1 MDETVNETGAMLCV
15 LLLIIYFIFYLP
27 SDVAMSDCLSEHETK
42 YPCIAFEDIDERELS
57 YIMSSLEHSKY
68 YLRKRSMLTYEK
80 TYYIQ
85 EKEDDGVYFGELL
98 VDGNKITSD
107 GKEPQLIDIG
117 SVDKVG
123 DVSDF
128 SDDDNVKILVAAEML
143 SFLIRHG
150 VYNDVYESYEH
161 AVVSIY
167 NETGILFLDPEI
179 EIPFY
184 DSVEDY
190 EKSIEKQ

>member
-42 YPCIAFEDIDERELS
+42 YPCIAVEDIDERELG

-85 EKEDDGVYFGELL
+85 ETDTGVYFGELL
-98 VDGNKITSD
+98 VDNNKITSD
-107 GKEPQLIDIG
+107 GKVPQLIDIG

-123 DVSDF
+123 YVSDF
-128 SDDDNVKILVAAEML
+128 SSDENDKILAAAEML
-143 SFLIRHG
+143 SFLAKYR
-150 VYNDVYESYEH
+150 VYNDIYETYEH

-167 NETGILFLDPEI
+167 NETGILYLDPDI
-179 EIPFY
+179 NIPFY

-190 EKSIEKQ
+190 EKSSEK

>member
-1 MDETVNETGAMLCV
+1 MSAIGSSLCA
-15 LLLIIYFIFYLP
+15 LLFIIYFIFNLP
-27 SDVAMSDCLSEHETK
+27 SNLEMAECRSKHETK
-42 YPCIAFEDIDERELS
+42 YPCVDIEDINERELS

-68 YLRKRSMLTYEK
+68 YLRKRSMLTHEE

-85 EKEDDGVYFGELL
+85 EKDDGGVYFGELL

-128 SDDDNVKILVAAEML
+128 SDDDNVKILVAAEMV
-143 SFLIRHG
+143 SFLAKYR
-150 VYNDVYESYEH
+150 VYNDIDETYEH
-161 AVVSIY
+161 AIVSIY
-167 NETGILFLDPEI
+167 NEIGILYLDPEI
-179 EIPFY
+179 NIPSY

>member
-1 MDETVNETGAMLCV
+1 
-15 LLLIIYFIFYLP
+15 
-27 SDVAMSDCLSEHETK
+27 
-42 YPCIAFEDIDERELS
+42 
-57 YIMSSLEHSKY
+57 MSSLEHSKY
-68 YLRKRSMLTYEK
+68 YLRKRSMLTYEE

-85 EKEDDGVYFGELL
+85 ETETGVYFGELL

-167 NETGILFLDPEI
+167 NETGILYLDPEI

-184 DSVEDY
+184 DSD
-190 EKSIEKQ
+190 EK

>member
-1 MDETVNETGAMLCV
+1 MSAIGSSLCA
-15 LLLIIYFIFYLP
+15 LLFIIYFIINLP
-27 SDVAMSDCLSEHETK
+27 SDLEMAECRSKHETK
-42 YPCIAFEDIDERELS
+42 YPCIAVEDINERELS

-68 YLRKRSMLTYEK
+68 YLRKRSMLTHEE

-107 GKEPQLIDIG
+107 GKVPQLIDIG
-117 SVDKVG
+117 SVDKLG

-143 SFLIRHG
+143 SFLAKYR
-150 VYNDVYESYEH
+150 VYNDINETYEH
-161 AVVSIY
+161 AIVSIY
-167 NETGILFLDPEI
+167 NETGILYLDPEI
-179 EIPFY
+179 EIPVY

>member
-1 MDETVNETGAMLCV
+1 MSAIGSSLCA
-15 LLLIIYFIFYLP
+15 LLFIIYFIFNLP
-27 SDVAMSDCLSEHETK
+27 SNLEMAECRSKHETK
-42 YPCIAFEDIDERELS
+42 YPCIDFEDVNERELS

-68 YLRKRSMLTYEK
+68 YLRKRSMLTHEK

-85 EKEDDGVYFGELL
+85 ETETGVYFGELI
-98 VDGNKITSD
+98 VDNNKITSD
-107 GKEPQLIDIG
+107 GKVPQLIDIG

-128 SDDDNVKILVAAEML
+128 SDDDNVKILVAAEMV
-143 SFLIRHG
+143 SFLAKYR
-150 VYNDVYESYEH
+150 VYNDIDETYEH
-161 AVVSIY
+161 ALVSIY
-167 NETGILFLDPEI
+167 NETGILYVDPEI

-190 EKSIEKQ
+190 EKSIEKY

>member
-1 MDETVNETGAMLCV
+1 MNETGSMLCV

-27 SDVAMSDCLSEHETK
+27 SDLEMAECRSKHETK
-42 YPCIAFEDIDERELS
+42 YPCIAVEDFDSERELS
-57 YIMSSLEHSKY
+57 YIMSSLDNAKY
-68 YLRKRSMLTYEK
+68 YLRKRSMITYEE

-85 EKEDDGVYFGELL
+85 ETEAGVYFGELL

-128 SDDDNVKILVAAEML
+128 SDYENSKILAAAEMI
-143 SFLIRHG
+143 SFLAKYS
-150 VYNDVYESYEH
+150 VYNDIYETYEH
-161 AVVSIY
+161 ALVSIY
-167 NETGILFLDPEI
+167 NEKGILYMDSEI
-179 EIPFY
+179 YIPFY
-184 DSVEDY
+184 ESVEDY
-190 EKSIEKQ
+190 EKIEK

>member
-1 MDETVNETGAMLCV
+1 MSAIGSSLCA
-15 LLLIIYFIFYLP
+15 LLFIIYFIFNLP
-27 SDVAMSDCLSEHETK
+27 SNLEMAECRSKHETK
-42 YPCIAFEDIDERELS
+42 YPCIDVEDIDERELS
-57 YIMSSLEHSKY
+57 YIMSSLDSAKY
-68 YLRKRSMLTYEK
+68 YLRKRSLMTYEE

-85 EKEDDGVYFGELL
+85 DTDDGVYFGELL
-98 VDGNKITSD
+98 VEGNKITSD
-107 GKEPQLIDIG
+107 GKGPQLIDIG

-128 SDDDNVKILVAAEML
+128 SDYENGKVLAAAEMI
-143 SFLIRHG
+143 SFLAKYS
-150 VYNDVYESYEH
+150 VYNDIYETYEH

-167 NETGILFLDPEI
+167 NETGILYLDPEI

-190 EKSIEKQ
+190 EKIEK

>member
-1 MDETVNETGAMLCV
+1 MSAIGSSLCV
-15 LLLIIYFIFYLP
+15 LLFIIYFIFNLP
-27 SDVAMSDCLSEHETK
+27 SDLEMSECRSKHETK
-42 YPCIAFEDIDERELS
+42 YPCIDFEDVNERELS

-184 DSVEDY
+184 DSD
-190 EKSIEKQ
+190 EK

>member
-1 MDETVNETGAMLCV
+1 MSAIGSSLCA
-15 LLLIIYFIFYLP
+15 LLFIIYFIFNLP
-27 SDVAMSDCLSEHETK
+27 SNLEMAECRSKYETK
-42 YPCIAFEDIDERELS
+42 YPCIDFEDVNERELS

-85 EKEDDGVYFGELL
+85 ETETGVYFGELL
-98 VDGNKITSD
+98 VDNNKITSD
-107 GKEPQLIDIG
+107 GKKPQLIDFG

-143 SFLIRHG
+143 SFLAKYR
-150 VYNDVYESYEH
+150 VYNDTNETYEH
-161 AVVSIY
+161 AIVSIY
-167 NETGILFLDPEI
+167 NETGILYLDPEI
-179 EIPFY
+179 NIPSY

-190 EKSIEKQ
+190 KKSIEKQ

>member
-1 MDETVNETGAMLCV
+1 MNETGSVTGAMLCV

-42 YPCIAFEDIDERELS
+42 YPCIAVEDIDERELG
-57 YIMSSLEHSKY
+57 YIMSSLDNAKY
-68 YLRKRSMLTYEK
+68 YLRKRSMMTYEE

-85 EKEDDGVYFGELL
+85 DTDDGVYFGELL
-98 VDGNKITSD
+98 VDGNKISSD
-107 GKEPQLIDIG
+107 GKVPQLIDIV
-117 SVDKVG
+117 SVNKVG

-128 SDDDNVKILVAAEML
+128 SDDDNDKILAAAEML

-167 NETGILFLDPEI
+167 NEKGILYLDPEI

-190 EKSIEKQ
+190 EKIEK

>member
-1 MDETVNETGAMLCV
+1 MNETGSMLCV
-15 LLLIIYFIFYLP
+15 PLLIIYFIFYLP
-27 SDVAMSDCLSEHETK
+27 SDLEMSDCLSEHETK
-42 YPCIAFEDIDERELS
+42 YPCISVEDINERELS
-57 YIMSSLEHSKY
+57 YIMSSLDSAKY
-68 YLRKRSMLTYEK
+68 YLRKRSMMTYEE

-85 EKEDDGVYFGELL
+85 DKEDDGIYFGELL
-98 VDGNKITSD
+98 VEGNKITSD

-123 DVSDF
+123 DVSEFGDYEN
-128 SDDDNVKILVAAEML
+128 DKILEAAEML
-143 SFLIRHG
+143 SFLSRHG
-150 VYNDVYESYEH
+150 VYNDIYESYEH

-167 NETGILFLDPEI
+167 NETGILYLDPEI

-190 EKSIEKQ
+190 EKIEK

>member
-1 MDETVNETGAMLCV
+1 MNEIGSSVCV
-15 LLLIIYFIFYLP
+15 LLFIIYFIFNLP
-27 SDVAMSDCLSEHETK
+27 SDLEMAECRSKHETK
-42 YPCIAFEDIDERELS
+42 YPCIDFEDVNERELS
-57 YIMSSLEHSKY
+57 YIMSSLENSKY

-85 EKEDDGVYFGELL
+85 ETETGVYFGELL
-98 VDGNKITSD
+98 VDNNKITSD
-107 GKEPQLIDIG
+107 GKVPQLIDIG

-123 DVSDF
+123 YVSDF
-128 SDDDNVKILVAAEML
+128 SDDDNDKILAAAEML

-161 AVVSIY
+161 AVVSVY
-167 NETGILFLDPEI
+167 NGIGILYLDPEI
-179 EIPFY
+179 NIPSY

>member
-1 MDETVNETGAMLCV
+1 MNETGSVTGAMLCV

-27 SDVAMSDCLSEHETK
+27 SDLEMAECRSKYETK
-42 YPCIAFEDIDERELS
+42 YPCISVEDIDERELG
-57 YIMSSLEHSKY
+57 YIRSSLDSAKY
-68 YLRKRSMLTYEK
+68 YLRKRSLMTYEE

-85 EKEDDGVYFGELL
+85 EREDDGVYFGELL

-107 GKEPQLIDIG
+107 GKKPQLIDIG
-117 SVDKVG
+117 SVDKIG
-123 DVSDF
+123 DVTDF
-128 SDDDNVKILVAAEML
+128 SDDDNDKILAAAEML

-167 NETGILFLDPEI
+167 NEKGILYLDPEI

-190 EKSIEKQ
+190 EKIEK

>member
-1 MDETVNETGAMLCV
+1 MSAIGSSLCA
-15 LLLIIYFIFYLP
+15 LLFIIYFIFNLP
-27 SDVAMSDCLSEHETK
+27 SNLEMAECRSKHETK
-42 YPCIAFEDIDERELS
+42 YPCVDIEDINERELS

-68 YLRKRSMLTYEK
+68 YLRKRSMLTYEE

-85 EKEDDGVYFGELL
+85 ETETGVYFGELL
-98 VDGNKITSD
+98 VDNNKITSD
-107 GKEPQLIDIG
+107 GKVPQLIDIG

-128 SDDDNVKILVAAEML
+128 SDDDNVKILVAAEMV
-143 SFLIRHG
+143 SFLAKYR
-150 VYNDVYESYEH
+150 VYNDIDETYEH
-161 AVVSIY
+161 ALVSIY
-167 NETGILFLDPEI
+167 NETGILYVDPEI

-190 EKSIEKQ
+190 EKSIEKY

>member
-1 MDETVNETGAMLCV
+1 
-15 LLLIIYFIFYLP
+15 
-27 SDVAMSDCLSEHETK
+27 
-42 YPCIAFEDIDERELS
+42 
-57 YIMSSLEHSKY
+57 MSSLEHSKY
-68 YLRKRSMLTYEK
+68 YLRKRSMLTHEE

-85 EKEDDGVYFGELL
+85 EKDDGGVYFGELL

-143 SFLIRHG
+143 SFLAKYR
-150 VYNDVYESYEH
+150 VYNDIDETYEH
-161 AVVSIY
+161 AIVSIY
-167 NETGILFLDPEI
+167 NEIGILYLDPEI
-179 EIPFY
+179 NIPSY

>member
-1 MDETVNETGAMLCV
+1 MNETGSVTGAMLCV

-42 YPCIAFEDIDERELS
+42 YPCIAVEDIDERELS
-57 YIMSSLEHSKY
+57 YIMSSLDSAKY
-68 YLRKRSMLTYEK
+68 YLRKRSLMTYEE

-85 EKEDDGVYFGELL
+85 ETETGVYFGELL

-107 GKEPQLIDIG
+107 GIKPQLIDIG

-123 DVSDF
+123 DVTDF
-128 SDDDNVKILVAAEML
+128 SDDDNDKILAAAEML

-167 NETGILFLDPEI
+167 NEKGILYLDPEI

-190 EKSIEKQ
+190 EKIEK

>member
-1 MDETVNETGAMLCV
+1 MSAIGSSLCA
-15 LLLIIYFIFYLP
+15 LLFIIYFIFNLP
-27 SDVAMSDCLSEHETK
+27 SNLEMAECRSKHGTK
-42 YPCIAFEDIDERELS
+42 YPCVDIEDINERELS

-68 YLRKRSMLTYEK
+68 YLRKRSMLTYEE

-85 EKEDDGVYFGELL
+85 ETETGVYFGELL
-98 VDGNKITSD
+98 VDNNKITSD
-107 GKEPQLIDIG
+107 GKVPQLIDIG

-128 SDDDNVKILVAAEML
+128 SDDDNVKILVAAEMV
-143 SFLIRHG
+143 SFLAKYR
-150 VYNDVYESYEH
+150 VYNDIDETYEH
-161 AVVSIY
+161 AIVSIY
-167 NETGILFLDPEI
+167 NEIGILYLDPEI
-179 EIPFY
+179 NIPSY

>member
-27 SDVAMSDCLSEHETK
+27 SDLEMAECRSEHETK
-42 YPCIAFEDIDERELS
+42 YPCVAVEDIDERELS
-57 YIMSSLEHSKY
+57 YIMSSLDSAKY
-68 YLRKRSMLTYEK
+68 YLRKRSLMTYEE

-85 EKEDDGVYFGELL
+85 ETETGVYFGELL

-107 GKEPQLIDIG
+107 GKEPQLIDIV

-123 DVSDF
+123 DVTDF
-128 SDDDNVKILVAAEML
+128 SDDDNDKILAAAEMI

-150 VYNDVYESYEH
+150 VYNDVYDSYEH

-167 NETGILFLDPEI
+167 NQTGILYLDPEI

-184 DSVEDY
+184 DSVE
-190 EKSIEKQ
+190 K

>member
-1 MDETVNETGAMLCV
+1 MSAIGSSLCA
-15 LLLIIYFIFYLP
+15 LLFIIYFIFNLP
-27 SDVAMSDCLSEHETK
+27 SNLEMAECRSKHETK
-42 YPCIAFEDIDERELS
+42 YPCVDIEDINERELS

-68 YLRKRSMLTYEK
+68 YLRKRSMLTYEE

-85 EKEDDGVYFGELL
+85 ETETGVYFGELL
-98 VDGNKITSD
+98 VDNNKITSD
-107 GKEPQLIDIG
+107 GKVPQLIDIG

-128 SDDDNVKILVAAEML
+128 SDDDNVKILVAAEMV
-143 SFLIRHG
+143 SFLAKYR
-150 VYNDVYESYEH
+150 VYNDIDETYEH
-161 AVVSIY
+161 AIVSIY
-167 NETGILFLDPEI
+167 NEIGILYLDPEI
-179 EIPFY
+179 NIPSY

>member
-1 MDETVNETGAMLCV
+1 MNETRSMLCV
-15 LLLIIYFIFYLP
+15 ILLIIYCIFYLP

-42 YPCIAFEDIDERELS
+42 YACIAVEDFDSERELS
-57 YIMSSLEHSKY
+57 YIMSSLDNAKY

-85 EKEDDGVYFGELL
+85 DTDDGVYFGELL

-123 DVSDF
+123 DVSEFGDYEN
-128 SDDDNVKILVAAEML
+128 DKILEAAEML

-161 AVVSIY
+161 AVVSVY
-167 NETGILFLDPEI
+167 NEIGILYLDPDI
-179 EIPFY
+179 YIPFY
-184 DSVEDY
+184 VSVEDY
-190 EKSIEKQ
+190 EKSIEKL